1 MKKEKS
7 CGAVIYKFEEDE
19 IFVLLLKHNL
29 GHWSFAKGHVE
40 AGETE
45 VETAKREVKEEVGLD
60 IEIDDS
66 FRIMVSYNPYPD
78 VLKDVIY
85 FPATATSSK
94 IVVQEEEIALAKW
107 VNLSDAFNM
116 ITYDNDK
123 KVLEMVVKYLK
134 EKYKEKKM
142 ILEN

>member
-1 MKKEKS
+1 MD
-7 CGAVIYKFEEDE
+7 IYQ
-19 IFVLLLKHNL
+19 IF
-29 GHWSFAKGHVE
+29 
-40 AGETE
+40 
-45 VETAKREVKEEVGLD
+45 
-60 IEIDDS
+60 
-66 FRIMVSYNPYPD
+66 D

-107 VNLSDAFNM
+107 VNLSDAFDM